1 MTVSTLNYTIS
12 AEDGWTLVATNPSY
26 IHVRCNHNAPWYIY
40 VSASA
45 PSLTSAIATGTVNIT
60 GLPVAA
66 ETVTIGGQIYT
77 WRAAVGATAN
87 EVKIGADATA
97 CAANLAAAINLGAG
111 SGTVYGSATTLNASV
126 TASPAIGVITLTSR
140 LAGTAGNAVTLTE
153 ASTNLTV
160 SGATL
165 TGGTDPNVG
174 LRVSENTGDSRDH
187 YEKTGATTATVYVR
201 TTCPYDVTFGVV
213 RDQ

>member
-1 MTVSTLNYTIS
+1 MTAVSTTNYTIS
-12 AEDGWTLVATNPSY
+12 AEDGWTLVATNPAY
-26 IHVRCNHNAPWYIY
+26 VHVRCNHNAPWYIH
-40 VSASA
+40 VGASV
-45 PSLTSAIATGTVNIT
+45 PSLVSAIATGTVNIT

-97 CAANLAAAINLGAG
+97 SAANLAAAINLGAG
-111 SGTVYGSATTLNASV
+111 SGTVYGSATTVNASV
-126 TASPAIGVITLTSR
+126 TASPAIGVVTLTSR
-140 LAGTAGNAVTLTE
+140 LAGTVGNAITLTE

-165 TGGTDPNVG
+165 TGGTDPVVG
-174 LRVSENTGDSRDH
+174 VKISENYGDARAA
-187 YEKTGATTATVYVR
+187 YEKVGATTATVYVR
-201 TTCPYDVTFGVV
+201 TMCLMM
-213 RDQ
+213 